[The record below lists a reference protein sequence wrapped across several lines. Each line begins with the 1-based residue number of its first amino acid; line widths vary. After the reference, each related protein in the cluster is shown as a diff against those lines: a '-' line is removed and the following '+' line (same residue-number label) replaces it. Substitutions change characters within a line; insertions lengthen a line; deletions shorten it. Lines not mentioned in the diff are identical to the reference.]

1 MMKNEVHV
9 VVSVIMPVYNSEK
22 YLEDAIESVLAQTFQ
37 NIELIIVD
45 DGSTDNSLSLC
56 NKYAAIDSR
65 IKTIHK
71 ENNGVCSARN
81 VGISYAKGEYICF
94 IDNDDLYDKY
104 FIEKMLHVAYHNT
117 IDIIKC
123 GRKNILINAGLKEF
137 KSKEYCF
144 KDSKCYTFDEF
155 IENYYPIKLT
165 GCFNSV
171 WNGMYKADFL
181 KENNL
186 YFDENVRHGNEDLLF
201 NYYALECGP
210 RIYLLK
216 DILYTHYYRLSHS
229 MSMKFY
235 DDQVDTKLN
244 AIEVEKRLTINLNKK
259 IKDLIE
265 FEEIRECLRIISCCK
280 KKESRIK
287 AIEKVDNFFDLNE
300 AKKKKIFSNLHGIQ
314 RLDWL
319 FFKSGWF
326 QGYFLYKGFQ
336 KKMHR

>member
-1 MMKNEVHV
+1 MKNEVQM

-37 NIELIIVD
+37 NIELILVD

-56 NKYAAIDSR
+56 NNYAAIDSR

-81 VGISYAKGEYICF
+81 LGISYAKGEYICF
-94 IDNDDLYDKY
+94 IDNDDLYNKY
-104 FIEKMLHVAYHNT
+104 FIEKMFDAAYHNEV
-117 IDIIKC
+117 DIVKC
-123 GRKNILINAGLKEF
+123 GRKNILINSGLKEF
-137 KSKEYCF
+137 KSKEYRF
-144 KDSKCYTFDEF
+144 KDSKYYTFDEF
-155 IENYYPIKLT
+155 IENYYHIKLT
-165 GCFNSV
+165 ECFNSV

-201 NYYALECGP
+201 NYYALECRP

-229 MSMKFY
+229 TSMKFY

-244 AIEVEKRLTINLNKK
+244 AIEVEKRLTVHLNKK
-259 IKDLIE
+259 VKDLIE

-280 KKESRIK
+280 KKESRNK
-287 AIEKVDNFFDLNE
+287 AIIKIVNFFDLNE
-300 AKKKKIFSNLHGIQ
+300 MKKKKIFTNLHGIQ

-319 FFKSGWF
+319 FLKSGWF